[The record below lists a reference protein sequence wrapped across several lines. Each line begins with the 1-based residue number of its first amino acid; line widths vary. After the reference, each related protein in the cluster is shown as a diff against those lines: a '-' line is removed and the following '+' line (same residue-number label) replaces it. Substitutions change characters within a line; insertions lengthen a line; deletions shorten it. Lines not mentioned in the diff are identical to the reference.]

1 MAKRIEKLLRK
12 LHISR
17 RIFLVISVSIIVFT
31 VAILITTNWIVRN
44 SMENRYLESDKA
56 LQVEAAQNAELL
68 MADVNLFSVRLM
80 GNENLYRIFR
90 RDGLDH
96 EERLALYQDAIL
108 PLIQNTEIADAVI
121 VDNEG
126 QIYSAGHTK
135 GLTPRPDG
143 ASFERIDSS
152 DHFCICGMTKSD
164 TGESYI
170 CLGRRYYFY
179 TVSASIGY
187 LFFYLPETTLS
198 DAVSASSADGV
209 SALVTEGGLV
219 LSCSEA
225 DRVGTYLFDLSL
237 PSGEGYRYHHIPY
250 HGGDS
255 IYTVRYASEL
265 KDSLSTGVYT
275 IHIYASDTLFASVD
289 RLIWLV
295 VLLELGVMLLAIG
308 VCYLASKRIVRPI
321 HELQDNLA
329 DFGRDGSLEPAV
341 VEGNDEFAELE
352 STYNEMISRIAD
364 LTKKNVEEKLEQR
377 KLQLDALQAQIN
389 PHFLYNTLDTIVW
402 IAKIK
407 KQQEI
412 ADLAMAL
419 AGFFRISLHKG
430 DKLIRVREELDFVKD
445 FVLIEQTRFPDKF
458 ELVID
463 VDEELLDYMIFK
475 IMIQPFVENAIKHG
489 IAPKAGSGRI
499 TIRGRREE
507 NDLVFQIIDDGIGT
521 EAASTASRQG
531 ELVGLRG
538 YGIHN
543 VNERIRLAYGEP
555 YGVQIESAPDRGTT
569 VTVRVPIIPH

>member
-12 LHISR
+12 IPISR

-90 RDGLDH
+90 RDGL
-96 EERLALYQDAIL
+96 EYGERLALYQEAIL
-108 PLIQNTEIADAVI
+108 PLIQNTEIAEAVI

-126 QIYSAGHTK
+126 QVYPAGHTK
-135 GLTPRPDG
+135 GLTPRLDG
-143 ASFERIDSS
+143 ACFERIDSS
-152 DHFCICGMTKSD
+152 DHFYICGMTKSD

-187 LFFYLPETTLS
+187 LFFYLPEATLS
-198 DAVSASSADGV
+198 DAVSAASANGI
-209 SALVTEGGLV
+209 SALVTSGGLV

-225 DRVGTYLFDLSL
+225 DRAGSYLFDLSL
-237 PSGEGYRYHHIPY
+237 PSGEGYRYYHIPY

-255 IYTVRYASEL
+255 LYTVRYASEL
-265 KDSLSTGVYT
+265 RDSLSTGVYT
-275 IHIYASDTLFASVD
+275 LRIYASDTLFASVD

-402 IAKIK
+402 MAKIK

-430 DKLIRVREELDFVKD
+430 DKLISVREELDFVKG

-458 ELVID
+458 ELFID

-507 NDLVFQIIDDGIGT
+507 NDLVFQIIDDGIGM

-555 YGVQIESAPDRGTT
+555 YGVQIESTPDRGTT